1 MVRPCLLQ
9 SPQSP
14 YITPHY
20 SDFGTWWNTSSP
32 RIQRVHTKD
41 GFDATQLHA
50 SAFRGHNDVFL
61 LLIEHFPDVDVRNG
75 WDQTPLHATSY
86 GGYLEI
92 GKQLLDRGADVDA
105 RDNVG
110 WTPLYLAAVCGQLLF
125 ARLLLEHKAAT
136 DAVPN
141 NARSELVDVRHV
153 RLSLEHS
160 RLGTCATNMAEP
172 ARSLRVNTQKIS
184 QITRS

>member
-14 YITPHY
+14 SITPHY

-92 GKQLLDRGADVDA
+92 RKQLLDCCADVDD

-110 WTPLYLAAVCGQLLF
+110 WTPLYLAAACGQLLF
-125 ARLLLEHKAAT
+125 ARLLREHKAAT
-136 DAVPN
+136 DAAPN

-153 RLSLEHS
+153 RLSLGHS
-160 RLGTCATNMAEP
+160 RMGTCATNMAEP
-172 ARSLRVNTQKIS
+172 ARSLRVNQHAKNKSNNT
-184 QITRS
+184 